1 MSRAV
6 RPLALLAVAVLARPA
21 AATFPYPT
29 PPPGT
34 PPQDYAAYC
43 RLPVASP
50 PVRPV
55 DFTGSTAWKL
65 TSDQTGDPTIDA
77 DPAELFGVEGMS
89 VDRAW
94 QVTTGRPDVT
104 IAVLDSGIKWNDA
117 GAMADLRRKVRL
129 NRGELPLPE
138 DAAGHTKPELPG
150 PFQNPDPYDLNDDG
164 VLDVADYAAD
174 PRVGDRNGNGLID
187 PEDLI
192 AAFSDGVD
200 GDGNGYTDDIAGW
213 NFVDDDND
221 PFDEVQ
227 YGHGTGEAED
237 STAEADNGG
246 ALGTC
251 PNCRVLP
258 VRVGDSFITDSNL
271 FAEGVVYAVDTGAQV
286 IQEALG
292 TVNNTSFA
300 RAAIEY
306 AWANDVPVIASAAD
320 EESFHHNFPAA
331 DRHTITVNSVTR
343 FASLAGF
350 TMSPRSYLYL
360 NGCTNYGGNIAVAIE
375 SSSCSSEATGRGAG
389 IAGLLVSAALDAVDA
404 GRLVP
409 RRVDPTGAVHPLSA
423 DEVAQLLTMTADDI
437 DFSGSR
443 AVAFV
448 PLFTTE
454 RYASQPGWDQYFG
467 YGRANAARAV
477 AAVAAGAVPPEADLL
492 EPDWWATIDP
502 VRTKTVAVVGS
513 AAADRSTGFGW
524 ELAFGCGVQPTEDRF
539 TTIAAAGGLTAAVR
553 GATLATWSV
562 ADAALRCAIDPA
574 AVADSAPSG
583 TPSPGDTPQ
592 AFTVTLRLR
601 VTDTAGRRGEARR
614 TLFLHHDRDLLP
626 GFPRAIGGSGEPS
639 PLFVRLVGR
648 PAGSGRGQQLL
659 VPTSDG
665 TVLALRPGGTML
677 PGWPVHTDPLALHT
691 GSRAFAS
698 GALPTTFY
706 ESLGDGLA
714 AADLDGDGRVEVVAG
729 SLAGKLYVWEPD
741 GSRRAGFPTRTD
753 PRFSARAVRDA
764 HNRLLPG
771 LLAAPVLAD
780 LDGDGRLD
788 IVAAAMDRHVYAW
801 RADGSALPGWPVL
814 VVDRT
819 QMAAIDPSD
828 DHVTPLSGVAL
839 QGSKIVSTPAVG
851 DLRGD
856 GKPVVVVGTNEE
868 YAEAPNFSAAG
879 NASVKGFLALGVLA
893 GANGRV
899 YAIPAGGT
907 ADPLG
912 AGNPAGPFLP
922 GWPAHVGI
930 VAPELL
936 PWIEGVPGSPALA
949 DIDGDGQ
956 LEVGVAGVVGPAYVL
971 RADGTSFYGTGS
983 DGLPITLPTDKTA
996 FGTATDSHD
1005 GPSIPTLGSGSFAP
1019 IGPGGDVA
1027 FVIPAAGL
1035 GKLLDANVPAEQLP
1049 HDNHLDAWDAR
1060 TAAFLAGFPHL
1071 SDDLQFFVNPTVGDV
1086 SGDGQP
1092 EVIAGSGGYLV
1103 HAVDASGA
1111 EARRWPKFTGNWII
1125 AAPALGQLGS
1135 RKAVAVSTRE
1145 GQLFVWRTHGR
1156 PRTWAWARFHH
1167 DVRNSGVLAPGS

>member
-1 MSRAV
+1 
-6 RPLALLAVAVLARPA
+6 
-21 AATFPYPT
+21 
-29 PPPGT
+29 
-34 PPQDYAAYC
+34 
-43 RLPVASP
+43 
-50 PVRPV
+50 
-55 DFTGSTAWKL
+55 
-65 TSDQTGDPTIDA
+65 
-77 DPAELFGVEGMS
+77 
-89 VDRAW
+89 
-94 QVTTGRPDVT
+94 
-104 IAVLDSGIKWNDA
+104 
-117 GAMADLRRKVRL
+117 
-129 NRGELPLPE
+129 
-138 DAAGHTKPELPG
+138 
-150 PFQNPDPYDLNDDG
+150 
-164 VLDVADYAAD
+164 
-174 PRVGDRNGNGLID
+174 
-187 PEDLI
+187 
-192 AAFSDGVD
+192 
-200 GDGNGYTDDIAGW
+200 
-213 NFVDDDND
+213 
-221 PFDEVQ
+221 
-227 YGHGTGEAED
+227 
-237 STAEADNGG
+237 
-246 ALGTC
+246 
-251 PNCRVLP
+251 
-258 VRVGDSFITDSNL
+258 
-271 FAEGVVYAVDTGAQV
+271 
-286 IQEALG
+286 
-292 TVNNTSFA
+292 
-300 RAAIEY
+300 
-306 AWANDVPVIASAAD
+306 
-320 EESFHHNFPAA
+320 
-331 DRHTITVNSVTR
+331 
-343 FASLAGF
+343 
-350 TMSPRSYLYL
+350 SYLYL

-513 AAADRSTGFGW
+513 SAAERSTGFGW

-574 AVADSAPSG
+574 AVAGSAPSG

-648 PAGSGRGQQLL
+648 PAGSSRGQQLL

-665 TVLALRPGGTML
+665 TVLALRP
-677 PGWPVHTDPLALHT
+677 

-741 GSRRAGFPTRTD
+741 GSRRPGFPTRTD
-753 PRFSARAVRDA
+753 PRFSARAARDA

-828 DHVTPLSGVAL
+828 DHVT
-839 QGSKIVSTPAVG
+839 
-851 DLRGD
+851 
-856 GKPVVVVGTNEE
+856 
-868 YAEAPNFSAAG
+868 
-879 NASVKGFLALGVLA
+879 
-893 GANGRV
+893 
-899 YAIPAGGT
+899 
-907 ADPLG
+907 
-912 AGNPAGPFLP
+912 
-922 GWPAHVGI
+922 
-930 VAPELL
+930 
-936 PWIEGVPGSPALA
+936 
-949 DIDGDGQ
+949 
-956 LEVGVAGVVGPAYVL
+956 
-971 RADGTSFYGTGS
+971 
-983 DGLPITLPTDKTA
+983 
-996 FGTATDSHD
+996 
-1005 GPSIPTLGSGSFAP
+1005 
-1019 IGPGGDVA
+1019 
-1027 FVIPAAGL
+1027 
-1035 GKLLDANVPAEQLP
+1035 
-1049 HDNHLDAWDAR
+1049 
-1060 TAAFLAGFPHL
+1060 
-1071 SDDLQFFVNPTVGDV
+1071 
-1086 SGDGQP
+1086 
-1092 EVIAGSGGYLV
+1092 
-1103 HAVDASGA
+1103 
-1111 EARRWPKFTGNWII
+1111 
-1125 AAPALGQLGS
+1125 
-1135 RKAVAVSTRE
+1135 
-1145 GQLFVWRTHGR
+1145 
-1156 PRTWAWARFHH
+1156 
-1167 DVRNSGVLAPGS
+1167 